1 MEHPKVMFTVQSN
14 LQKVWKL
21 RKLRKRQY
29 PERRKKS

>member
-21 RKLRKRQY
+21 RKRQY